1 MLGSILLEDNFM
13 TADIEARL
21 RDLENQVRELND
33 REALRALRYRY
44 HEYINEGRLADIVDL
59 FTEDGELEFGPLG
72 KAKGRDQ
79 MRAFFTNLGPS
90 GSAAGANRGPHF
102 TFVKQYIHN
111 HVVEIHGDRA
121 TGFSYLEAK
130 PLINGEAYLVSGK
143 YSDEYARL
151 DGQWRFTNMKFTPH
165 FIVLH
170 QQGWAQDNRA
180 VSKGTATEESKF
192 GSQPS

>member
-1 MLGSILLEDNFM
+1 M

-21 RDLENQVRELND
+21 TDLENKVRELND
-33 REALRALRYRY
+33 REALRTLRYRY

-59 FTEDGELEFGPLG
+59 FTQDGELEFGPLG
-72 KAKGRDQ
+72 KAKGRDE
-79 MRAFFTNLGPS
+79 MRVFFANLGPS
-90 GSAAGANRGPHF
+90 GSAPGANRGPHF

-130 PLINGEAYLVSGK
+130 PVINGEAYLVSGK

-151 DGQWRFTNMKFTPH
+151 DGQWRFTNMNFTPH

-170 QQGWAQDNRA
+170 QEGWAQDNRV

-192 GSQPS
+192 GSKPS